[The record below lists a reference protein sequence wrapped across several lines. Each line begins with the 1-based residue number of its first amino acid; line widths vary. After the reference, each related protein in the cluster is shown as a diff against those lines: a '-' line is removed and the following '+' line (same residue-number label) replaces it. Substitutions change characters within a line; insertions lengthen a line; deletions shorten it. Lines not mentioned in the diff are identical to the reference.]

1 MPKIKN
7 ARIFNGESFVPVSA
21 LRYENGVIAE
31 MYESCDDADALDAQ
45 GQILCPGF
53 VDLHIHGSFGKDV
66 LEPGGTAHLRENLPS
81 VGTTSFCPTNATDT
95 FEHIH
100 SFLREVAEEMPRQEG
115 SRILGAHIEGPFFAL
130 DNRGAHAIPLLQDPT
145 LQNYKKMAGEYE
157 GVIVRVSL
165 APEKRGGMELIS
177 YLAQKG
183 VVVSAAHTDS
193 MAKEMEEAISKGISI
208 ATHTLN
214 GFYPVHHRQENSIA
228 VVLTDDRII
237 CEFIPDLQHINVY
250 AARLI
255 MKAKGFEK
263 TFICSDAL
271 EPSQQGDGIYSLAGS
286 KVIVRDSVARLEDGR
301 LAGSTICI
309 LQGVRNLVNI
319 MKIPLCKALRLGT
332 YNPANAIGNSSIGR
346 IAVGA
351 QADFLL
357 LSEDLQLMQTYI
369 RGKLEYSRA

>member
-7 ARIFNGESFVPVSA
+7 ARIFNGESFLPVTA
-21 LRYENGVIAE
+21 LRYENGIIME
-31 MYESCDDADALDAQ
+31 MYDRLDDADALDAE

-66 LEPGGTAHLRENLPS
+66 LEPGGTAHLRSHLPS

-100 SFLREVAEEMPRQEG
+100 AFLSEVKEEKKSEEG
-115 SRILGAHIEGPFFAL
+115 TRILGAHIEGPFFAL

-145 LQNYKKMAGEYE
+145 MENYRKMVGEHE
-157 GVIVRVSL
+157 DVIARVSV
-165 APEKRGGMELIS
+165 APEKKGGMELVS

-183 VVVSAAHTDS
+183 IIVSAAHTDS
-193 MAKEMEEAISKGISI
+193 MAKEMEEAISKGVSI
-208 ATHTLN
+208 ATHTFN
-214 GFYPVHHRQENSIA
+214 GYYPVHHRQENSIG

-271 EPSQQGDGIYSLAGS
+271 EPAQQGDGIYSLAGS
-286 KVIVRDSVARLEDGR
+286 KVIVKDSVARLEDRR

-351 QADFLL
+351 AADFLL
-357 LSEDLQLMQTYI
+357 LTEDLQLKQTYI
-369 RGKLEYSRA
+369 RGKLEYCQA

>member
-7 ARIFNGESFVPVSA
+7 ARIFNGESFIPVTA

-31 MYESCDDADALDAQ
+31 MYDALDDSDALDAK
-45 GQILCPGF
+45 GRILCPGF
-53 VDLHIHGSFGKDV
+53 VDLHIHGSFGRDV
-66 LEPGGTAHLRENLPS
+66 LEPGGTAHLRSHLPS

-95 FEHIH
+95 FPHIR
-100 SFLREVAEEMPRQEG
+100 SFLREVKQEMAQQTGTRV
-115 SRILGAHIEGPFFAL
+115 LGAHIEGPFFAL
-130 DNRGAHAIPLLQDPT
+130 ENRGAHAIPLLQDPT
-145 LQNYKKMAGEYE
+145 MENYKEMVGEYE
-157 GVIVRVSL
+157 SVISRFSV
-165 APEKRGGMELIS
+165 APEKPGGMELVS
-177 YLAQKG
+177 YLAGKG

-193 MAKEMEEAISKGISI
+193 MAKEMEEAISKGVSI
-208 ATHTLN
+208 ATHTFN
-214 GFYPVHHRQENSIA
+214 GFYPVHHRQENSIG

-255 MKAKGFEK
+255 MKAKGFDK

-271 EPSQQGDGIYSLAGS
+271 EPAQQGDGIYSLAGS
-286 KVIVRDSVARLEDGR
+286 KVIVKDSVARLEDGR
-301 LAGSTICI
+301 LAGSTICV

-332 YNPANAIGNSSIGR
+332 YNPANAIGDCSIGR

-351 QADFLL
+351 AADFVLL
-357 LSEDLQLMQTYI
+357 TEDLQLTQTYI
-369 RGKLEYSRA
+369 RGKLEYSAN

>member
-7 ARIFNGESFVPVSA
+7 ARIFNGEDFIPITA
-21 LRYENGVIAE
+21 LRYENGIIAE
-31 MYESCDDADALDAQ
+31 MYDSCDDPDALDAK

-53 VDLHIHGSFGKDV
+53 VDLHIHGSFGRDV
-66 LEPGGTAHLRENLPS
+66 LEPGGTAHLRQHLPS

-100 SFLREVAEEMPRQEG
+100 SFLSEVKQEMAEQSG
-115 SRILGAHIEGPFFAL
+115 TRILGAHIEGPFFAL

-145 LQNYKKMAGEYE
+145 MENYQKMVGEHE
-157 GVIVRVSL
+157 DVIARVSI
-165 APEKRGGMELIS
+165 APEKPGGMELVS
-177 YLAQKG
+177 YLAKKG
-183 VVVSAAHTDS
+183 IVVSAAHTDS
-193 MAKEMEEAISKGISI
+193 MAKEMEEAISKGVSI
-208 ATHTLN
+208 ATHTFN
-214 GFYPVHHRQENSIA
+214 GFYPVHHRQENSIG

-271 EPSQQGDGIYSLAGS
+271 EPSQMGDGIFSLAGS
-286 KVIVRDSVARLEDGR
+286 KVIVKDSVARLEDGR
-301 LAGSTICI
+301 LAGSTICV

-332 YNPANAIGNSSIGR
+332 NNPANAIGNAHIGR

-351 QADFLL
+351 AADFLL
-357 LSEDLQLMQTYI
+357 LTDDLQLSQTYI

>member
-1 MPKIKN
+1 
-7 ARIFNGESFVPVSA
+7 
-21 LRYENGVIAE
+21 
-31 MYESCDDADALDAQ
+31 
-45 GQILCPGF
+45 
-53 VDLHIHGSFGKDV
+53 
-66 LEPGGTAHLRENLPS
+66 
-81 VGTTSFCPTNATDT
+81 
-95 FEHIH
+95 
-100 SFLREVAEEMPRQEG
+100 
-115 SRILGAHIEGPFFAL
+115 
-130 DNRGAHAIPLLQDPT
+130 
-145 LQNYKKMAGEYE
+145 MAGEYE

-208 ATHTLN
+208 ATHTFN